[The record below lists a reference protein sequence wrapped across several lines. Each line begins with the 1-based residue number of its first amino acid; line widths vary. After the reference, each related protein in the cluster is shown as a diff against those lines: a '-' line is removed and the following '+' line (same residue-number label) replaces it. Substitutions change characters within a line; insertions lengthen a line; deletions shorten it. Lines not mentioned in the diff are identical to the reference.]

1 MSLHGLWGPLQAAL
15 ARQPLILAW
24 PRLGAAAS
32 VVEQLEQL
40 GATVRGVAAV
50 RRGRGALPAQ
60 LPTWVAE
67 EQSEAGPA
75 GDDFIREF
83 QRYELL
89 MGSASP
95 GLRAFIDALD
105 PEGEA
110 QVLCPHAADLRAV
123 AGRPLWGGVD
133 PEARRALED
142 KTTIDA
148 LWDQLALP
156 RAPRLVVPLPQA
168 AAAAAQLDQ
177 GAGTVWAGDNTTTIE
192 GGALT
197 TRHVHDATSAA
208 AAHAALDG
216 RCAQVR
222 VMPHLAG
229 VPCAIQAMVL
239 TDGVAVMRPMEMIVL
254 REPPTGRFVLCG
266 MATTWDAS
274 WELRASMRA
283 LARAVGAH
291 LRATYGWVGGFSIDG
306 IATPDGAFL
315 PTELNARFSAGLS
328 LLETVCPGPPL
339 HLVDRALRAGAP
351 LRLRAEELE
360 RALLPAID
368 HRRVVN
374 AHLHHVAPPPSPAPP
389 PLPLLPDADGVWRAA
404 PQARAA
410 PAALRW
416 TDTGTH
422 GVLTLDPDPAL
433 LRRGP
438 PLAPRFADA
447 LRAARAA
454 WGIDLPALAP
464 AVGLGG

>member
-24 PRLGAAAS
+24 PRLGAASS
-32 VVEQLEQL
+32 VIEQLDQL
-40 GATVRGVAAV
+40 GATVLGVAAV
-50 RRGRGALPAQ
+50 RRGRGALPAH

-67 EQSEAGPA
+67 EQGEAGAA

-89 MGSASP
+89 MGAASD
-95 GLRAFIDALD
+95 GLRAFVDQVD
-105 PEGEA
+105 PEGQA
-110 QVLCPHAADLRAV
+110 LVLCPHAADLRAV

-133 PEARRALED
+133 PAARRALED

-148 LWDQLALP
+148 LWDQLGVP
-156 RAPRLVVPLPQA
+156 RAPCAVVPLAEA
-168 AAAAAQLDQ
+168 AAAAARLDQ

-197 TRHVHDATSAA
+197 TRHVHDAASAA
-208 AAHAALDG
+208 AALATLAG

-239 TDGVAVMRPMEMIVL
+239 PDGVCALRPMEMIVL

-266 MATTWDAS
+266 MATTWEPS
-274 WELRASMRA
+274 WALRAELRA

-291 LRATYGWVGGFSIDG
+291 LRSTFGWVGGFSIDG
-306 IATPDGAFL
+306 IATLDGAFV

-328 LLETVCPGPPL
+328 LLEAVSPGPPL
-339 HLVDRALRAGAP
+339 HLIDRALRAGAP

-374 AHLHHVAPPPSPAPP
+374 AHLHHVAAPPRPEPP
-389 PLPLLPDADGVWRAA
+389 PLPLLPDARGVWQAA

-447 LRAARAA
+447 LRAARAT
-454 WGIDLPALAP
+454 WGIELPDLSP
-464 AVGLGG
+464 AVGLDG